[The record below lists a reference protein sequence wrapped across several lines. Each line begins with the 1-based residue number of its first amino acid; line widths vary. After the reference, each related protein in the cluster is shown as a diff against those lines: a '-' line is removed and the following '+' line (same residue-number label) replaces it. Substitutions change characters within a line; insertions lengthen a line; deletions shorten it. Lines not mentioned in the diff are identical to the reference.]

1 MSTRHIVAETTLG
14 ELTLVAEG
22 RAVTGVYFRH
32 HIRRPAASSFGERVA
47 TDVLLD
53 EAAHQIRAYLA
64 GERRGFD
71 LPLATA
77 GDEVQEA
84 VWAALQEIP
93 YGTTTTYG
101 ALAERLGFVT
111 SAWGVGRAV
120 GANPLCVLIPCHRV
134 VGSNGTLTGYAG
146 GLHRKRVLLDLEAA
160 ANGEPWLPGMGAH
173 TPGAA

>member
-1 MSTRHIVAETTLG
+1 MTTRHIVADTVLG
-14 ELTLVAEG
+14 ELTLVAG
-22 RAVTGVYFRH
+22 GGAMTGVYFRH
-32 HIRRPAASSFGERVA
+32 HARRPAEAAFGERVA
-47 TDVLLD
+47 ADPLLD
-53 EAAHQIRAYLA
+53 EAARQIRAYLA

-77 GDEVQEA
+77 GDAVQEA
-84 VWAALQEIP
+84 VWAALRELP

-111 SAWGVGRAV
+111 SAWGVGQAV

-146 GLHRKRVLLDLEAA
+146 GLRRKRVLLDIEAA
-160 ANGEPWLPGMGAH
+160 ADGEPWLPGMGA
-173 TPGAA
+173 A